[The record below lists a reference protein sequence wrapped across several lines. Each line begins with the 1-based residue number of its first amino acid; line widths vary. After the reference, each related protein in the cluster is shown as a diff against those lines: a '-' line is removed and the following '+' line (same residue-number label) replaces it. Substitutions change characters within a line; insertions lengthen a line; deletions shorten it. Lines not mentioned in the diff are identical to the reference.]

1 MYYTIKNILIFC
13 LTVVWKRENT
23 LIYLHEC
30 EILYLYKALIWLVW
44 LCADMYL
51 EICVNI
57 DLYLLFL
64 CKKIHISI
72 YLYFFYYQFILWT
85 IKISRE
91 TSVLPLSYIHVCSRV
106 YSTFMKKFPHCI
118 LKLPPQKVLMYS
130 IERGLFSKFILCEF
144 INLCSG
150 GRGVSNTPPPPYLL
164 DPRRTL

>member
-44 LCADMYL
+44 LCADMYMYL

-64 CKKIHISI
+64 CKKKSI
-72 YLYFFYYQFILWT
+72 YLYI
-85 IKISRE
+85 
-91 TSVLPLSYIHVCSRV
+91 C
-106 YSTFMKKFPHCI
+106 TF
-118 LKLPPQKVLMYS
+118 S
-130 IERGLFSKFILCEF
+130 I
-144 INLCSG
+144 INLFFEQ
-150 GRGVSNTPPPPYLL
+150 
-164 DPRRTL
+164 

>member
-51 EICVNI
+51 EICVSI

-64 CKKIHISI
+64 CKKNPYIYIFVLFLLSI
-72 YLYFFYYQFILWT
+72 YSLNNKNI
-85 IKISRE
+85 
-91 TSVLPLSYIHVCSRV
+91 
-106 YSTFMKKFPHCI
+106 
-118 LKLPPQKVLMYS
+118 
-130 IERGLFSKFILCEF
+130 
-144 INLCSG
+144 
-150 GRGVSNTPPPPYLL
+150 
-164 DPRRTL
+164 

>member
-64 CKKIHISI
+64 CKKKSI
-72 YLYFFYYQFILWT
+72 YLYI
-85 IKISRE
+85 
-91 TSVLPLSYIHVCSRV
+91 C
-106 YSTFMKKFPHCI
+106 TF
-118 LKLPPQKVLMYS
+118 S
-130 IERGLFSKFILCEF
+130 I
-144 INLCSG
+144 INLFFEQ
-150 GRGVSNTPPPPYLL
+150 
-164 DPRRTL
+164 